1 MRMLTHSVLLWTKSM
16 YPNPIPVPY
25 GDGCTAT
32 EHPGGWSGR
41 GEVFCVPGCSVVS
54 DPLQPHGLQP
64 ARLLCQWDFPGKN
77 TGVGCHFFL
86 QGIFLTQGS
95 NPHLL
100 CLLHWQ
106 AGSFTTGAT
115 WEAPWEVLK
124 PSSLLFSRSVVS
136 NSLWPHGLQHARLPW
151 PSPSPGACSDLCP
164 LSRWCQPSC
173 PLGSPSPAFNLS
185 QHQGLF

>member
-1 MRMLTHSVLLWTKSM
+1 M

-54 DPLQPHGLQP
+54 NPLQPHGLQP

-124 PSSLLFSRSVVS
+124 PSLLLFSRSVVS
-136 NSLWPHGLQHARLPW
+136 DSSQPHGLQPARL
-151 PSPSPGACSDLCP
+151 LCP
-164 LSRWCQPSC
+164 WNF
-173 PLGSPSPAFNLS
+173 LGKITGVVCHFLLQATFQTQGPNLYLLPDRKS
-185 QHQGLF
+185 VV